1 MSARPSA
8 PGHQVHAGPAEGR
21 FSHSFALA
29 GLLLQCHTLDRIFCE
44 LRGFCIWKGDINSV
58 DQVDLAI
65 MDWEQILSFLSPDS
79 LLSQTPLTKLD
90 LEQMWYS
97 IYLRWP
103 SAKYHK
109 VTCYNKAEFSSK
121 KVRLPFVQSTQV
133 ELCDITGGWKPR
145 VPCHHPTHTTLAST
159 AIIWKGDK
167 VAPVLC
173 PLCNVHLVQLLLGRA
188 PAPAAELNH
197 SAVTLIWLTPLFI
210 ALEKGSAKSPARNA
224 VKQTWAQS

>member
-90 LEQMWYS
+90 LEQMWCS
-97 IYLRWP
+97 IYFRWP

-167 VAPVLC
+167 VALALC
-173 PLCNVHLVQLLLGRA
+173 ALSCAYKCNYCSCQQNSTRIKPFCVDVDLVHIR
-188 PAPAAELNH
+188 
-197 SAVTLIWLTPLFI
+197 LTPIFI
-210 ALEKGSAKSPARNA
+210 ALERGSAITSSGR
-224 VKQTWAQS
+224 